1 MWSWWDCMQWWN
13 GTSVWDGS
21 ASWLTF
27 LPMMLW
33 PVVMVGGIVVLVA
46 LLMRGSTTTPPPSAW
61 RRETGRQTPFDIL
74 RERFARGEIDQQE
87 YEDRK
92 GLLSQP

>member
-13 GTSVWDGS
+13 SAADGTVLWPM
-21 ASWLTF
+21 F

-33 PVVMVGGIVVLVA
+33 PIAVIGGIVALVM
-46 LLMRGSTTTPPPSAW
+46 LPMRGSRTEAPPA
-61 RRETGRQTPFDIL
+61 GRGNISGERPFDIL
-74 RERFARGEIDQQE
+74 RERFARGEIDRIE
-87 YEDRK
+87 YEERK

>member
-13 GTSVWDGS
+13 GMSAWDGS

-33 PVVMVGGIVVLVA
+33 PVMVIGGIVVLVA
-46 LLMRGSTTTPPPSAW
+46 LLMRGSRTAPPPSAW
-61 RRETGRQTPFDIL
+61 RRETGGQTPFDIL
-74 RERFARGEIDQQE
+74 RERFARGEIDRQE

-92 GLLSQP
+92 GLLS

>member
-1 MWSWWDCMQWWN
+1 MQWWN
-13 GTSVWDGS
+13 SAWDSVMPWPM
-21 ASWLTF
+21 F

-33 PVVMVGGIVVLVA
+33 PIVVIGGFVA
-46 LLMRGSTTTPPPSAW
+46 LVVLLLRGKRTETPLTW
-61 RRETGRQTPFDIL
+61 RRDGGRQTAFDIL

-87 YEDRK
+87 FEERK